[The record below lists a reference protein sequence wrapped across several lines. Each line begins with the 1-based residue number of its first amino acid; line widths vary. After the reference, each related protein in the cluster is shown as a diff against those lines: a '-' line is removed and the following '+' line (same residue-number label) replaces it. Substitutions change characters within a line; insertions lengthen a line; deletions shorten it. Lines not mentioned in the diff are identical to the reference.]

1 MTHSYG
7 GTIKT
12 RLRKKLPNARKY
24 FTKTRL
30 STLRMKIVG
39 NGGDLGIAYQEDEI
53 NHNREGRV
61 SFN

>member
-1 MTHSYG
+1 MHSIIMTQSYG

-39 NGGDLGIAYQEDEI
+39 NGGDL
-53 NHNREGRV
+53 
-61 SFN
+61 

>member
-1 MTHSYG
+1 MTQSYG

-12 RLRKKLPNARKY
+12 RLRKKLPNTGMY

-39 NGGDLGIAYQEDEI
+39 NGGDW
-53 NHNREGRV
+53 
-61 SFN
+61 